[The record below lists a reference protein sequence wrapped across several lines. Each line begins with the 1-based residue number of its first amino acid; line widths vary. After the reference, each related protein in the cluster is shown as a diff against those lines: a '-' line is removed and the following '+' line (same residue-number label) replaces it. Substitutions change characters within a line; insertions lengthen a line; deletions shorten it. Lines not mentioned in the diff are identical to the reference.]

1 MNIRILKSVSL
12 GAAFASAICAQGLS
26 RQAVMT
32 GGGSP
37 DRGKCTIEVVVD
49 GTAQVEIRGST
60 ATLRDLNG
68 RQPQW
73 RRFECTG
80 VMPPNPV
87 NFRFHGVD
95 GRGRQDLIRDP
106 RKGGLP

>member
-1 MNIRILKSVSL
+1 MYEYTHSEVSFN

-32 GGGSP
+32 GSGSP

-80 VMPPNPV
+80 AMPPT
-87 NFRFHGVD
+87 
-95 GRGRQDLIRDP
+95 P
-106 RKGGLP
+106 RTFGSRASTDVAVRT